1 MGEAHTLVK
10 GVLLLLALGSATGST
25 MEFVKQTPRA
35 ARLLRLL
42 LVVLLVAATNEAAE
56 LAEQLVSTA
65 RLLLG
70 RVILLLPRGLVGELV
85 EEIHGVSGG
94 VREDVVCR
102 SLFVYRGSSSIDNDV
117 RFRSPSYI
125 RSYMRD
131 IVRAGWGGV
140 CWEHPGRG
148 AQLGW
153 QEASKT
159 RTLRT
164 RRRPIAC
171 RGMFELLAW
180 GDAMQ
185 VLR

>member
-1 MGEAHTLVK
+1 
-10 GVLLLLALGSATGST
+10 

-102 SLFVYRGSSSIDNDV
+102 SLFVYRGSSRIDNDV

-125 RSYMRD
+125 RGYMRD